1 MYSLLWELVGTNKFR
16 MKIYIILSL
25 ACFLSACGVSTSEYD
40 RVVSERDSLANIVSN
55 LTGGS
60 KNQPLQTTQV
70 SIWKIKEYS
79 DIFGDSS
86 GKKYITN
93 ERIYGTFNNS
103 ATNGSS
109 LGVRFI
115 ITKPEDIN
123 IMLFEYDGDN
133 PVKTSGKYIVYVKD
147 ESGKTVEFEAVHS
160 RSELSFGWNVEELYK
175 MMESEGLLKFA
186 IYKTRSNGTE
196 YHFEVDTKG
205 FVEAME
211 LLNQSQTPKEE
222 NTL

>member
-1 MYSLLWELVGTNKFR
+1 
-16 MKIYIILSL
+16 MKNYIIISI
-25 ACFLSACGVSTSEYD
+25 ACILSACGVSTTEYD
-40 RVVSERDSLANIVSN
+40 KVVAERDSLANIVYN
-55 LTGGS
+55 LTGGA
-60 KNQPLQTTQV
+60 KNQPLQTTQA
-70 SIWKIKEYS
+70 SIWEIKEYS
-79 DIFGDSS
+79 DIFGDTSD
-86 GKKYITN
+86 GKYIMS
-93 ERIYGTFNNS
+93 ERIHGTFSNS
-103 ATNGSS
+103 TTNHSS

-133 PVKTSGKYIVYVKD
+133 PVKTNAKYIVYVKD

-160 RSELSFGWNVEELYK
+160 RSELSFGWNIEELYR
-175 MMESEGLLKFA
+175 MMESEGQLKFA

-211 LLNQSQTPKEE
+211 LLTQSQTPKEG
-222 NTL
+222 NTLWYQKQKIK